1 MLKALVSVTYS
12 EQLIIWI
19 HWWRK
24 ELCMTIKWWN
34 IYQADIGDKIIQH
47 QQVEDLLPA
56 WAKSRTWD
64 GAEKRIWQFSCIL
77 SLISQVTRKEEKV
90 LGNSTAFLL
99 GDFVNLKYSMS
110 NKNVDTNIH
119 ECYCASLKIR
129 MKKAAQDGK
138 WLTCPYIS
146 DSELFNIL
154 VVFFFCHDKIGIFQY
169 RLCLLSPINQNCV
182 ACIRKIHFYPVQ
194 ILVLQL
200 STTVKLLDNGVKF
213 VVLAVHC

>member
-34 IYQADIGDKIIQH
+34 IYQVDIGGKIIQH

-90 LGNSTAFLL
+90 LGNSMAFLL

-110 NKNVDTNIH
+110 NKTVDTNIH

-154 VVFFFCHDKIGIFQY
+154 VVFFFVTIRLGYFSIVCVSCLPLTKIVLRALEKSTFIQCRYWFY
-169 RLCLLSPINQNCV
+169 NYLLQWNFWIMGLN
-182 ACIRKIHFYPVQ
+182 
-194 ILVLQL
+194 L
-200 STTVKLLDNGVKF
+200 
-213 VVLAVHC
+213 

>member
-19 HWWRK
+19 YWWRK

-90 LGNSTAFLL
+90 LGNSMAFLL

-154 VVFFFCHDKIGIFQY
+154 VVFFFVTIRLGYFSIVCVSCLPLTKIVL
-169 RLCLLSPINQNCV
+169 RALEKPLLSSADIGFT
-182 ACIRKIHFYPVQ
+182 IIYYSETF
-194 ILVLQL
+194 
-200 STTVKLLDNGVKF
+200 G
-213 VVLAVHC
+213 